1 MADSGLLLPVGDAPE
16 RQSLAEF
23 SAGDFAAVWRAR
35 GVGVD
40 SSARAALSCARGCK
54 RLRPHPM
61 RLGQA
66 ADEGYGALG
75 VQSGVMLRHVALL
88 MLSRVMIAALWIV
101 CCAM

>member
-1 MADSGLLLPVGDAPE
+1 MPAAFNGSVTAARLKQKSGIGG
-16 RQSLAEF
+16 RN
-23 SAGDFAAVWRAR
+23 GDFAAVSRAR

-40 SSARAALSCARGCK
+40 SSARAALSCARGRK

-75 VQSGVMLRHVALL
+75 F
-88 MLSRVMIAALWIV
+88 SRA
-101 CCAM
+101 